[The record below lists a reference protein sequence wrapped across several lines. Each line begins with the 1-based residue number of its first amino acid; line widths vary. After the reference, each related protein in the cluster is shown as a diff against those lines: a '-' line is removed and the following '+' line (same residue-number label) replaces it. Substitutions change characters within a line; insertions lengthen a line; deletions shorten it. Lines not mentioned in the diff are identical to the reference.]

1 MAGGLVP
8 DVHPLF
14 ELRAARVA
22 AGGRPLGWKVGFGSE
37 AAQARLGIATPLL
50 GFLMEEGRLE
60 DGATCSVAGWNNPI
74 LEPEFGVLL
83 ARDVAGASDLEGAI
97 AGLAPAI
104 ELVDIFPPPEDP
116 DLILA
121 GNVFHRHVLIGDV
134 DRSRR
139 NAAGISAHI
148 LRDGVEVAATPEP
161 EALNG
166 TIAANVGFVAD
177 ALAAAGERL
186 RAGDVVI
193 AGSITPPQPVA
204 AGEHWVVELPPLG
217 AISVAFA

>member
-1 MAGGLVP
+1 MASGLVP
-8 DVHPLF
+8 DVHPLI
-14 ELRAARVA
+14 ELRTARVA

-60 DGATCSVAGWNNPI
+60 DGATCSIAGWNNPL

-83 ARDVAGASDLEGAI
+83 ARDVPDPSDLDGTVG
-97 AGLAPAI
+97 GLAPAI
-104 ELVDIFPPPEDP
+104 ELVDIYPPPEDAG
-116 DLILA
+116 LILA
-121 GNVFHRHVLIGDV
+121 GNVFHRHVLIGEF

-139 NAAGISAHI
+139 DAAGISARV
-148 LRDGVEVAATPEP
+148 LRDGDEVAATTEP

-166 TIAANVGFVAD
+166 TIAANVGFVAG

-193 AGSITPPQPVA
+193 AGSMTPPLPVA
-204 AGEHWVVELPPLG
+204 TGERWVVELSALG
-217 AISVAFA
+217 SISVAFA